1 MEPLDTSPSLKPKP
15 SDEQR
20 KNKGKIMTDENDEDI
35 AVGIGIYW
43 KLYYQYYGLSFIIS
57 SNLVMCAFVCSRLCN
72 DYLVGNWAE

>member
-1 MEPLDTSPSLKPKP
+1 
-15 SDEQR
+15 
-20 KNKGKIMTDENDEDI
+20 MTDENDEDI

-43 KLYYQYYGLSFIIS
+43 KLYYKYYGMSFIIS